1 MFGCAAMQF
10 EPISRKRTTEIVIE
24 NLEERI
30 LDGTFGDG
38 DKLPSEELL
47 ATQLGVGRRSIR
59 EALKV
64 LEAKGLIEVQMG
76 VGATVKRNDLDNFL
90 DALTRNMRAYLS
102 INKADLKH
110 VMELRRL
117 LEGTALEQLAE
128 NPDKNKLNELTDAI
142 QHQHEAFEESD
153 FLKYQEWHFHFHN
166 GIIDVL
172 DNPVISMIYRQVL
185 TLMRTPMEKSGSH
198 PEISA
203 RAIGDHE
210 QMIEALRRGSVVD
223 AQKVLDRHLTN
234 FISDLTENI

>member
-1 MFGCAAMQF
+1 MQF
-10 EPISRKRTTEIVIE
+10 EPISRKRTTEVVIE

-38 DKLPSEELL
+38 DKLPSEEVL
-47 ATQLGVGRRSIR
+47 ATQLGVGRRSVR

-64 LEAKGLIEVQMG
+64 LEAKGLIEIQMG
-76 VGATVKRNDLDNFL
+76 VGAIVRRNDLDSFL

-102 INKADLKH
+102 FNKADLKH

-117 LEGTALEQLAE
+117 LEGAALEQLAKA
-128 NPDKNKLNELTDAI
+128 NDDDKLNELANAI
-142 QHQHEAFEESD
+142 EHQREAFEESD
-153 FLKYQEWHFHFHN
+153 FLKYQEWHFDFHN

-172 DNPVISMIYRQVL
+172 DNPVISMIYRHVL
-185 TLMRTPMEKSGSH
+185 LLVRTPMEKSGSH
-198 PEISA
+198 PDVTA

-210 QMIEALRRGSVVD
+210 QMVEALRRGSVDD